1 MRRSRSCKRVSSVP
15 LVKPSLLTSL
25 RLGAYVRWLAITGLI
40 AMQSWLAFSSAAKAG
55 SSDTY
60 TWTGVTSTVWEN
72 SGNWLGGLTPTGSIG
87 GGSIVF
93 SAASPPNIYAY
104 CNNNVSGIGSL
115 SLSGTSY
122 IICSVGTLGFSSG
135 GSINCTT
142 AHDQYISNDITAAG
156 NLSVNNSGNTL
167 HFYTNSGETHNLTL
181 QNNAVLTL
189 NANTGTINVEYLKV
203 TGSGSLLKTGSGY
216 AYLYQACDY
225 DGSTTIN
232 QGTLNAHLA
241 NVLPDTTDV
250 TIASA
255 GILRCDA
262 NQTIASV
269 SGAGRLNLTGS
280 SALTLTGTGD
290 STFAGA
296 ITANFGTGTLT
307 KTGSGTMTMTS
318 SSTVSNV
325 NVNVN
330 GGTLDFNGTMSN
342 QTMSV
347 GPAGTLTGIG
357 TVYNLANDGT
367 LSLGNAS
374 NRYGTMTVTGNF
386 TNGANSAVNAYIT
399 AAGYNPVTGG
409 QTSKLAVTGT
419 ASIQGGTLH
428 IHGASGSGFASGQ
441 HYTFLTCGTQTGT
454 GFNAVDWDGLPTGM
468 TAYLDS
474 IDGNWHD
481 LTIFLTGGRTYR
493 ERGVTFNQQAVGGY
507 LDQHASGASGD
518 FQTVLSTIDGLTD
531 AQTQAAYNAMGGEL
545 FGSLSTIGL
554 ENTENFLQGLAQRLR
569 GQSMTRG
576 MAFATAQAK
585 WDDSLLLVSRHES
598 WLREKAEGWTTWA
611 EGFGV
616 GAKLASNGNASG
628 LGYSTGGLS
637 LGMEKWLEEDLLV
650 GLAGGYSNTY
660 TLLDER
666 NDRSTIDAG
675 HFAVY
680 FQREFET
687 RYLNG
692 MAAYGYNAYDS
703 LRHVTIGN
711 DARTAEASYAGNSF
725 SFYTEVGQNVRGRY
739 VHLQPYAALEYI
751 QLHQNGFT
759 ETGADSVNLSVG
771 GVGADAF
778 RGLLGT
784 RVLSYLRTDAGR
796 LVTLEGRA
804 AWRHEFLDD
813 NRVLDA
819 TFAGQTGTAYA
830 IQGINVDRDAAI
842 LGTGLTYDYTKS
854 LKFGLN
860 YDLLFSANYT
870 AHAGSGNVSLAW

>member
-1 MRRSRSCKRVSSVP
+1 MCPTRFRKRAPSVAVP
-15 LVKPSLLTSL
+15 KASLFGRL
-25 RLGAYVRWLAITGLI
+25 RLGSRLRWLALAGLI
-40 AMQSWLAFSSAAKAG
+40 AMQTWLAFSNAAKVA
-55 SSDTY
+55 SSNTY
-60 TWTGVTSTVWEN
+60 TWDPSIFSSGKWSDNHSWSGGVAPVGDINPGSIIFGPYSLTSTVN
-72 SGNWLGGLTPTGSIG
+72 CDS
-87 GGSIVF
+87 
-93 SAASPPNIYAY
+93 
-104 CNNNVSGIGSL
+104 NVSGIDSL
-115 SLSGTSY
+115 SLNILAYTLTGT
-122 IICSVGTLGFSSG
+122 GTLTFNNGAT
-135 GSINCTT
+135 IT
-142 AHDQYISNDITAAG
+142 ASDAQQHLNASLTAAG
-156 NLSVNNSGNTL
+156 NLTV
-167 HFYTNSGETHNLTL
+167 TNSASAALYFGDSTDHRTITL
-181 QNNAVLTL
+181 QNNGTLTL
-189 NANTGTINVEYLKV
+189 NGANYGMSVYDRI
-203 TGSGSLLKTGSGY
+203 TGSGSLVKTGSY
-216 AYLYQACDY
+216 VVYLYGSSDY
-225 DGSTTIN
+225 TGSTTIN
-232 QGTLNAHLA
+232 EGFLYVVSANA
-241 NVLPDTTDV
+241 LPSTTDV
-250 TIASA
+250 TIASGA
-255 GILRCDA
+255 ALECSTD
-262 NQTIASV
+262 QTIASV
-269 SGAGRLNLTGS
+269 AGAGTVYVEGPT
-280 SALTLTGTGD
+280 LTLGGSND
-290 STFAGA
+290 STFSGA
-296 ITANFGTGTLT
+296 IRSDYTDGTVT

-318 SSTVSNV
+318 SSTISNV
-325 NVNVN
+325 DVNVN
-330 GGTLDFNGTMSN
+330 GGTLDFNGVMNNYTM
-342 QTMSV
+342 TV
-347 GPAGTLTGIG
+347 GSAGTLTGTG
-357 TVYNLANDGT
+357 TIYTLANNGT
-367 LSLGNAS
+367 LSPGNS
-374 NRYGTMTVTGNF
+374 SDTYGTMTVSGTY
-386 TNGANSAVNAYIT
+386 TNGANSTVVVHINAT
-399 AAGYNPVTGG
+399 DC
-409 QTSKLAVTGT
+409 SKIAVTSAGAGNVT
-419 ASIQGGTLH
+419 LSGGTVH
-428 IHGASGSGFASGQ
+428 VVAASGNTYTVGQ
-441 HYTFLTCGTQTGT
+441 HYRFLTTGGTVSGQYGTAVTCDDTTLAFQLLYGTNYVELELTRAGSFNDKASTG
-454 GFNAVDWDGLPTGM
+454 NQHAV
-468 TAYLDS
+468 ASYLDRQK
-474 IDGNWHD
+474 
-481 LTIFLTGGRTYR
+481 T
-493 ERGVTFNQQAVGGY
+493 
-507 LDQHASGASGD
+507 GASGD
-518 FQTVLSTIDGLTD
+518 FATVINELNSLGTADSR
-531 AQTQAAYNAMGGEL
+531 AAFDAMGGEL

-554 ENTENFLQGLAQRLR
+554 ENTENFLTGLAQRLR
-569 GQSMTRG
+569 QQSMTRG
-576 MAFATAQAK
+576 MAFQTAQAK

-616 GAKLASNGNASG
+616 GAKLAGNGNASG

-703 LRHVTIGN
+703 LRHVTIGSLE
-711 DARTAEASYAGNSF
+711 RTAEASYAGNSF

-870 AHAGSGNVSLAW
+870 AHAGSGNVALAW